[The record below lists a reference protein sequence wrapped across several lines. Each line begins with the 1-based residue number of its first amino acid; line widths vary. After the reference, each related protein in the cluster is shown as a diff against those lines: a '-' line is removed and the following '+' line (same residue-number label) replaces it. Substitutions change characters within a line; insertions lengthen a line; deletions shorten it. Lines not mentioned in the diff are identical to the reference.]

1 MSLAALLTR
10 KAITVSP
17 NNTLC
22 RAAELMEQHRVGTVV
37 VTEKDRPI
45 GIVTDRD
52 LALAACV
59 RRVSP
64 DSPLRGVMTHPVSTI
79 REDDS
84 ILSATQQMMER
95 AVRRLPVVDKL
106 EHVVGLVSLDDL
118 LPLLSRELDNIA
130 QGIRAELRVP

>member
-1 MSLAALLTR
+1 
-10 KAITVSP
+10 
-17 NNTLC
+17 
-22 RAAELMEQHRVGTVV
+22 
-37 VTEKDRPI
+37 
-45 GIVTDRD
+45 
-52 LALAACV
+52 
-59 RRVSP
+59 
-64 DSPLRGVMTHPVSTI
+64 MTHPVSTI